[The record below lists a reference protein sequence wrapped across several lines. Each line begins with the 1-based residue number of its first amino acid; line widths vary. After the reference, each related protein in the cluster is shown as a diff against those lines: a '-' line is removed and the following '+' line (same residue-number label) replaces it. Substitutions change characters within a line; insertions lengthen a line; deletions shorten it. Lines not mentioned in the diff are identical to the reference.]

1 MVLGVIN
8 FIVDVTTI
16 VVIVFVFG
24 VLRKE
29 YLES

>member
-8 FIVDVTTI
+8 FIVDLTTI
-16 VVIVFVFG
+16 LVIVFIFG

-29 YLES
+29 YLDS